1 MTATSETELRA
12 PEVAGPGELL
22 PRLVRSAEA
31 VIVPLIALLAAAA
44 LFSIF
49 LLILGKSPGA
59 FFNLLWVGG
68 FGTPFS
74 WTNTLV
80 RAGPLIFTALCVAI
94 PARLGMV
101 VIGGEGALVLGGF
114 SAAAVAIPL
123 LGWASPWLIMP
134 VMMLAAIASGTV
146 WIGLVGVLRHY
157 RGVNETIASLLRS
170 EEHT

>member
-1 MTATSETELRA
+1 MPKALSQSGEGELAALSSTKAAARDGGIRHFSNGTARMAVTSETELRA
-12 PEVAGPGELL
+12 PEVAAPGGELL

-44 LFSIF
+44 LFSLF

-59 FFNLLWVGG
+59 FFTLLWVGG

-101 VIGGEGALVLGGF
+101 VIGGERALVLGGF
-114 SAAAVAIPL
+114 SAAAGAIPL
-123 LGWASPWLIMP
+123 LGLAFPWL
-134 VMMLAAIASGTV
+134 S
-146 WIGLVGVLRHY
+146 
-157 RGVNETIASLLRS
+157 
-170 EEHT
+170 